1 MIEKTQRR
9 TLYMDKKAKQELLEL
24 FDNFARETQASSFAV
39 NNLLNRTLGIIEK
52 YDTPTEE

>member
-1 MIEKTQRR
+1 
-9 TLYMDKKAKQELLEL
+9 MDKKAKQELLEL